1 MKNTIISGIA
11 LAFLFSLS
19 FSNDVSAQSAMDK
32 WTELKTFHSVMSQTF
47 HPMEEGNFDPIRKRS
62 GEMAQK
68 AAALAKSAIPAEFN
82 KPEMIT
88 AMKAL
93 KGDSKKLDKI
103 IKKGAA
109 DDVVGK
115 QLVALH
121 DTFHTIVGI
130 CRGEDH

>member
-11 LAFLFSLS
+11 LAFLLSLS
-19 FSNDVSAQSAMDK
+19 FSNGVSAQSAMDK
-32 WTELKTFHSVMSQTF
+32 WAELKSFHSVMSQTF

-68 AAALAKSAIPAEFN
+68 AKALAKSAIPAEFN

-88 AMKAL
+88 AVKAL
-93 KGDSKKLDKI
+93 SGGSKKLDKI

-109 DDVVGK
+109 DEVVGK

-130 CRGEDH
+130 CKGDDH